1 MKLKKKRLPELFLSG
16 ASLRIAFKG
25 TIHVRMGSHID
36 SDFTSDGSTS
46 IHLSTYFL
54 EESPDFSISAVDS
67 TEITYLTYRVS
78 EF

>member
-1 MKLKKKRLPELFLSG
+1 MKIKKKRLPELFLSG

-54 EESPDFSISAVDS
+54 KDSPDFSIRAVDAA
-67 TEITYLTYRVS
+67 EITYLTYRVS

>member
-1 MKLKKKRLPELFLSG
+1 
-16 ASLRIAFKG
+16 
-25 TIHVRMGSHID
+25 MGSHID

-54 EESPDFSISAVDS
+54 KDSPDFSIRAVGAA
-67 TEITYLTYRVS
+67 EITYLTYRVS